1 MEGFEPPASA
11 NVVPTALIALAA
23 VFLAGLVLL
32 IVLLVKRKRMESSLF
47 LALVVLSV
55 CAMVTSAVVAFF
67 PTVDVV
73 TRISSGGGDSEE

>member
-1 MEGFEPPASA
+1 MEGFDPSASTI
-11 NVVPTALIALAA
+11 VVPTGLIVLAA

-47 LALVVLSV
+47 LSLAVLSV